1 MDLLERGRS
10 LNELGRSMSWAD
22 IAAMVQFSSTSSH
35 FWAAENPEQ
44 ARAVRWL
51 EGLSSPEATLLGELY
66 DMTEAGKY
74 LQAGKDP
81 PGTGIIARLSKRA
94 LDAAG
99 ATQQA
104 EKPTRKRAKSAA
116 EIRGLVE
123 RRSKKQ

>member
-10 LNELGRSMSWAD
+10 LDELGRTLSWSD
-22 IAAMVQFSSTSSH
+22 IAALVQFSPTSSH

-44 ARAVRWL
+44 ARALRWL

-66 DMTEAGKY
+66 DMTEAGKC
-74 LQAGKDP
+74 LQAGQDP
-81 PGTGIIARLSKRA
+81 PETGIIARLSKRA

-104 EKPTRKRAKSAA
+104 ERPARTRAKSAS
-116 EIRGLVE
+116 EIRDLLKA
-123 RRSKKQ
+123 RSKK

>member
-10 LNELGRSMSWAD
+10 LDELGRTLSWSD
-22 IAAMVQFSSTSSH
+22 IAALVQFSSASSH
-35 FWAAENPEQ
+35 FWAVENPEQ
-44 ARAVRWL
+44 ARALRWL

-74 LQAGKDP
+74 LQAGQDP
-81 PGTGIIARLSKRA
+81 PETGIIARLSKRA

-104 EKPTRKRAKSAA
+104 EKPARRRAKSAA
-116 EIRGLVE
+116 KIRNLVNA
-123 RRSKKQ
+123 RKKG